1 MSAFDKH
8 FTAGEIAKK
17 WGLSHETIRRL
28 FAQEPGVLKIGH
40 PETRFKR
47 KRFALRIP
55 ESVMLRVHARM
66 TIRK

>member
-8 FTAGEIAKK
+8 FTVQEIATR
-17 WGLSHETIRRL
+17 WGFSANMIRRI
-28 FAQEPGVLKIGH
+28 FRDEPGVLKLGH

-66 TIRK
+66 ATRR